1 MPNHEP
7 ILDDIERGQV
17 DPKSIINDTNADG
30 SARIDGIISSSNAL
44 REDNRLPKEKWK
56 TFVAFLMLIVAFI
69 ISTATLSTVH
79 DYVQNTEPL
88 PDIILNNIKISN
100 DTPLYVSEVMII
112 AVLYTSI
119 GLVCLHK
126 HRWIVGRRILFL
138 LACLYLMR
146 ALTFAVTVLPI
157 ASRTYYCSPKSNN
170 TSVATIAKRTIELI
184 TGFGLSINGKQV
196 YCGDS
201 IYSGHT
207 VMLVL
212 GYLIISEC
220 KLIIYSHNSSHV
232 IIYFICF
239 RFTKKILFI
248 TLARLVECTDR
259 CCNDSYFTFSL
270 HNRYYTSILCSNSN
284 ILVLSYTC
292 QC

>member
-1 MPNHEP
+1 MFSFQEVPNVEP
-7 ILDDIERGQV
+7 TLDDIERAQN
-17 DPKSIINDTNADG
+17 DHKSMINDSIIDG
-30 SARIDGIISSSNAL
+30 TTSRIDGIISTTAL

-56 TFVAFLMLIVAFI
+56 TFVAFLMLVVAFI

-79 DYVQNTEPL
+79 DYVQDTEPL
-88 PDIILNNIKISN
+88 PDIILNNIKNSDN
-100 DTPLYVSEVMII
+100 TALYISEVLII

-126 HRWIVGRRILFL
+126 HRWIVGRRIFFL

-157 ASRTYYCSPKSNN
+157 ASRTYYCSPKSDN
-170 TSVATIAKRTIELI
+170 TTVLTIARRTVELI

-212 GYLIISEC
+212 GYLVISEC
-220 KLIIYSHNSSHV
+220 KI
-232 IIYFICF
+232 
-239 RFTKKILFI
+239 
-248 TLARLVECTDR
+248 
-259 CCNDSYFTFSL
+259 
-270 HNRYYTSILCSNSN
+270 
-284 ILVLSYTC
+284 VLE
-292 QC
+292 